1 MYIQYNETWKTE
13 QEMAET
19 HTRQAKNLHP
29 YSVILYVYLLFFFF
43 HFFFISS
50 WHPTLDLILFFLNRH
65 NTQVYIW
72 YNIATFLFFI
82 FFSCWCLCCCVLFD
96 EDKKNLKKK
105 NINSP
110 VKHHTR
116 RALAISSRHTIICF
130 LWVLYTICFLFFRF
144 FLFPHKIPFYSL
156 SFWTMFFFLSFL
168 YNIRI

>member
-1 MYIQYNETWKTE
+1 MYIYNIMKHEKQNKKWQK
-13 QEMAET
+13 
-19 HTRQAKNLHP
+19 HTQDKLKICTPIA
-29 YSVILYVYLLFFFF
+29 LYCMFIYYFFFF
-43 HFFFISS
+43 TFFISS

-82 FFSCWCLCCCVLFD
+82 FFPCWCLCCCVLFD
-96 EDKKNLKKK
+96 EDKKKPKEK

-116 RALAISSRHTIICF
+116 RAVAISSRHTIICF

-144 FLFPHKIPFYSL
+144 FIFPHKIPFYSL
-156 SFWTMFFFLSFL
+156 SFQMLFFFL
-168 YNIRI
+168 